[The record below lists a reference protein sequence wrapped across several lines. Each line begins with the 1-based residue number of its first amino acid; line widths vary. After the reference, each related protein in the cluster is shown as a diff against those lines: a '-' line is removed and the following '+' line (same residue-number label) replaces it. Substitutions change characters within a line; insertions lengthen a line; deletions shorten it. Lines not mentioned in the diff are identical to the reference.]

1 MSDSPAALLLD
12 NGSKRPEATLHL
24 RRLAA
29 ELGTRTG
36 VTVQP
41 VSLAHADQ
49 VDPVQL
55 GGTPA
60 QTLLSV
66 CRDGW
71 RRGVRRY
78 LVLPL
83 FVGPS
88 RALSREV
95 PAQLARLHAEGL
107 AVELQL
113 LAPLAQPDDD
123 AQLATLLAEQLEPA
137 LRATTRQPTV
147 ILVDH
152 GSPAPEVSAVRDR
165 LACAL
170 QVELA
175 GRIRALR
182 VAAME
187 RRVGSAYDF
196 AGPLLADVL
205 DTLSADP
212 QAREAPVLLS
222 LLFLSPG
229 RHAGPDGDV
238 AQIARAS
245 RIAPSIHITRPLGEH
260 PALPVLLE
268 QRLRAGLAQWPDQQP
283 SVPAPRPPA

>member
-1 MSDSPAALLLD
+1 VSDPPAVLLLD

-24 RRLAA
+24 RRLAV
-29 ELGTRTG
+29 ELSTRTG

-49 VDPVQL
+49 VDPARL
-55 GGTPA
+55 GGIPA
-60 QTLLSV
+60 QTLLSA

-71 RRGVRRY
+71 HRGITRY

-107 AVELQL
+107 AIELQL
-113 LAPLAQPDDD
+113 LAPLAQPEDD
-123 AQLATLLAEQLEPA
+123 AQLAMLLAEQLQPGLLA
-137 LRATTRQPTV
+137 VTRRPTV

-165 LACAL
+165 LARGLRA
-170 QVELA
+170 QLA
-175 GRIRALR
+175 DRCLEVR

-187 RRVGSAYDF
+187 RRAGSTYDF
-196 AGPLLADVL
+196 AGPLLAGLL
-205 DTLSADP
+205 DTLAADP
-212 QAREAPVLLS
+212 QTCTAPVLLS

-245 RIAPSIHITRPLGEH
+245 RLAPSIHISRPLGEH
-260 PALPVLLE
+260 PALPRLLE
-268 QRLRAGLAQWPDQQP
+268 GRLRAGLARWSERQQ